1 MRTILFVLL
10 GWIGG
15 HLLGSGFL
23 KIVLVFFDMDASNVS
38 FITLLLPYLSALVLA
53 IVLPLID
60 QKKKKEE

>member
-23 KIVLVFFDMDASNVS
+23 KLVLFLFDIDTTNLPFS
-38 FITLLLPYLSALVLA
+38 ILLLPYLSALVLA